1 MSEREISFLASKIYE
16 LYGTVKRARGAFLY
30 TAKRVRLTDLYQ
42 EGGRAILGWGGSSA
56 FTVFKDILS
65 RGANGSFSTDY
76 SPRLGRDSKK
86 SQLSKALSTL
96 LNSNRAAYFFP
107 TKSAAL
113 SAALKIS
120 PNGTS
125 VWKPWTGADVK
136 FEEISCVLLE
146 PPLAWASGIWI
157 LAILQDDSEENSGNQ
172 EIENLFSVPAP
183 LAGAVTR
190 SIYNLIAA
198 VQERSEKDWF
208 IYDKVL
214 TKYWTRKGPYL
225 FPKVPKGQYEDFI
238 LHCLKNEVVV
248 SPEYECPSIV
258 PFGANPGVFA
268 KLQKNPFE
276 FSSDVSESTPGG
288 KAD

>member
-16 LYGTVKRARGAFLY
+16 LYGSVKRARGAFLY

-76 SPRLGRDSKK
+76 SPRLGLDSKK

-107 TKSAAL
+107 SKSAAL
-113 SAALKIS
+113 AAALKIC

-125 VWKPWTGADVK
+125 VWKPWGGADVK
-136 FEEISCVLLE
+136 FEEIPCVLLE

-157 LAILQDDSEENSGNQ
+157 LAILQNDSGENAENS
-172 EIENLFSVPAP
+172 EKVAIENLFALPAP
-183 LAGAVTR
+183 LAGAITR
-190 SIYNLIAA
+190 SVYNLIAA
-198 VQERSEKDWF
+198 IQERSEKDWF

-225 FPKVPKGQYEDFI
+225 YPKVPKERYEDFI

-258 PFGANPGVFA
+258 PFGANPGVFS

-276 FSSDVSESTPGG
+276 FSES
-288 KAD
+288 KAEGTAD